1 MCQYY
6 DIYDIILPMENSGLV
21 VAIVE
26 DEESLRTN
34 ISYAFK
40 KEGYR
45 VDEYT
50 NGKEAITSFRK
61 GLPDII
67 ISDIMMPLMDGLEL
81 CKELRKISDTTPF
94 IFLTSKDEEFDRI
107 LGLEIGGDD
116 YLCKPFSL
124 RELITRV
131 KVILRRANY
140 QPTPKLTK
148 QEGIVIDSNSYT
160 CHVNGVVLSLTVS
173 EFRLLESLIENPGF
187 VKTREQLIE
196 AAYPAESYISD
207 RNIDCHIKRL
217 RKKIEKISPGL
228 NPIKTVYGMG
238 YKLVLN

>member
-1 MCQYY
+1 
-6 DIYDIILPMENSGLV
+6 MENREVLI
-21 VAIVE
+21 ALVE

-34 ISYAFK
+34 ISYVLK
-40 KEGYR
+40 REGYR
-45 VDEYT
+45 VDEYS
-50 NGKEAITSFRK
+50 NGKEALEAFRES
-61 GLPDII
+61 LPNIV
-67 ISDIMMPLMDGLEL
+67 ISDIIMPLMDGLEL
-81 CKELRKISDTTPF
+81 CKELRKITSSTPF

-124 RELITRV
+124 RELITRI
-131 KVILRRANY
+131 KVILRRVSY
-140 QPTPKLTK
+140 KTSPDLSKP
-148 QEGIVIDSNSYT
+148 EGIVIDSNSYT
-160 CHVNGVVLSLTVS
+160 CQVNGEALDLTVS

-187 VKTREQLIE
+187 VKTREQLIR

-217 RKKIEKISPGL
+217 RKKIERISPGL

-238 YKLVLN
+238 YKLVLD